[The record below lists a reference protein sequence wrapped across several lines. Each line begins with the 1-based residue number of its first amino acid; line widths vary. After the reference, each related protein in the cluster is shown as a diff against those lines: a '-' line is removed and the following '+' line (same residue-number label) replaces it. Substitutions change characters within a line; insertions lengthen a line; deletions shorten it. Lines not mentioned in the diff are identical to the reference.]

1 MVKYFRFRRL
11 KCSAHNIFVFIVCWC
26 IVLYSQGC
34 VCFYPRFSR
43 KRHLPV
49 QKWQRL
55 CRYGYSEVRNDT
67 QKWGGFKGSNIL
79 FILFFW
85 VLKYKIEAAEKK
97 KWTTYVELLIYFVQ
111 HIKED
116 AQWFKWSMKM
126 LKNLELGILC

>member
-97 KWTTYVELLIYFVQ
+97 NGQPMSSFWY
-111 HIKED
+111 
-116 AQWFKWSMKM
+116 
-126 LKNLELGILC
+126 ILCNISKKMSNGLNDPWKCLRI